1 MLRLSEERPI
11 MRVAIKG
18 VPAPEPIRPAASP
31 PIVDNPFAPEIFAT
45 GFAGL
50 ANLSGVIVLTLESAR
65 CDHAR
70 QPPSVDRVVVGRIA
84 LTSSAAQDLV
94 AGLNQ
99 FLEQQGLSPSKAIA
113 AGATFQ

>member
-1 MLRLSEERPI
+1 

-18 VPAPEPIRPAASP
+18 VPASEPIRPAASP
-31 PIVDNPFAPEIFAT
+31 AIVDNPFAPEIFAT

-50 ANLSGVIVLTLESAR
+50 ANLSGVIILTLESAR

-70 QPPSVDRVVVGRIA
+70 QPPGIDRVVVGRIA

>member
-1 MLRLSEERPI
+1 MYPHPTPS
-11 MRVAIKG
+11 
-18 VPAPEPIRPAASP
+18 VPP

-65 CDHAR
+65 CDHTR
-70 QPPSVDRVVVGRIA
+70 QPPGIDRVVVGRIA

-113 AGATFQ
+113 GGATFQ

>member
-1 MLRLSEERPI
+1 

-18 VPAPEPIRPAASP
+18 VSTPEPIRPGASP

-45 GFAGL
+45 GFTGL

-65 CDHAR
+65 CDHTR
-70 QPPSVDRVVVGRIA
+70 QPAGIDRVVVGRIA

>member
-1 MLRLSEERPI
+1 

-18 VPAPEPIRPAASP
+18 VPKSEPITAPESPAL
-31 PIVDNPFAPEIFAT
+31 IDNPFAPEIFAT

-50 ANLSGVIVLTLESAR
+50 ANLNGVIVLTLESAR
-65 CDHAR
+65 CDHTR

-84 LTSSAAQDLV
+84 LTSAAAQDLV

-99 FLEQQGLSPSKAIA
+99 FLEQQGLSPSKALA
-113 AGATFQ
+113 GGATFQ

>member
-1 MLRLSEERPI
+1 

-18 VPAPEPIRPAASP
+18 VRRSEPIVAPALPAL
-31 PIVDNPFAPEIFAT
+31 VDNPFAPEIFAT

-50 ANLSGVIVLTLESAR
+50 ANLAGVIVLTLESAR
-65 CDHAR
+65 CDHTR
-70 QPPSVDRVVVGRIA
+70 EPPAVERVVVGRIA
-84 LTSSAAQDLV
+84 LTCGAAQDLV

>member
-1 MLRLSEERPI
+1 

-18 VPAPEPIRPAASP
+18 VSASDPVRAPALPAL
-31 PIVDNPFAPEIFAT
+31 IDNPFAPEIFAT

-50 ANLSGVIVLTLESAR
+50 ANLNGVIVLTLESAR
-65 CDHAR
+65 CDHTR
-70 QPPSVDRVVVGRIA
+70 EPPSVERIVVARVA
-84 LTSSAAQDLV
+84 LTSAAAQDLV

-99 FLEQQGLSPSKAIA
+99 FLEQQGLSPSKALA

>member
-1 MLRLSEERPI
+1 
-11 MRVAIKG
+11 MRVSIKG
-18 VPAPEPIRPAASP
+18 VQPSEPISVPTQP
-31 PIVDNPFAPEIFAT
+31 PLIDNPFAPEIFAT

-65 CDHAR
+65 CDHMR
-70 QPPSVDRVVVGRIA
+70 EPPSVERVIVGRIA
-84 LTSSAAQDLV
+84 LTSGAAQDLV

>member
-1 MLRLSEERPI
+1 
-11 MRVAIKG
+11 MRVAIKS
-18 VPAPEPIRPAASP
+18 VPSSAPISAPTLP
-31 PIVDNPFAPEIFAT
+31 PLVDNPFAPEVFAT
-45 GFAGL
+45 GLAGL

-65 CDHAR
+65 CDHSR
-70 QPPSVDRVVVGRIA
+70 QPPGIDRVVVGRIA

-113 AGATFQ
+113 GGATFQ

>member
-1 MLRLSEERPI
+1 

-18 VPAPEPIRPAASP
+18 VPTSEPEALPALPAL
-31 PIVDNPFAPEIFAT
+31 IDNPFAPEVFAT

-50 ANLSGVIVLTLESAR
+50 ANLNGVIVLTLESAR

-70 QPPSVDRVVVGRIA
+70 QPPSVDRVVVGRIV
-84 LTSSAAQDLV
+84 LTSAAAQDLV
-94 AGLNQ
+94 AGLHQ
-99 FLEQQGLSPSKAIA
+99 FLEQQGLSPSKAMA